1 MFLNI
6 CINDWGKKFSEGF
19 QCSQS
24 KVFWHTRL
32 KLNKIG
38 WIHHFSPYQCPR
50 SQYKLLFGRNY
61 KISNGMIWDIS
72 YGKGKRHCKLNAM
85 YTLKSLKEF
94 CTKFTAFGYKYCIE
108 LSKRFCKLVV
118 IYAVK
123 EFCIKYLTC
132 ELTACWI
139 Y

>member
-1 MFLNI
+1 MRYPKNI
-6 CINDWGKKFSEGF
+6 PVLKILLYIEKKTFF
-19 QCSQS
+19 
-24 KVFWHTRL
+24 KTL
-32 KLNKIG
+32 
-38 WIHHFSPYQCPR
+38 
-50 SQYKLLFGRNY
+50 
-61 KISNGMIWDIS
+61 
-72 YGKGKRHCKLNAM
+72 RHCKLNAM
-85 YTLKSLKEF
+85 YTLKSLRES

-132 ELTACWI
+132 ELTACGI